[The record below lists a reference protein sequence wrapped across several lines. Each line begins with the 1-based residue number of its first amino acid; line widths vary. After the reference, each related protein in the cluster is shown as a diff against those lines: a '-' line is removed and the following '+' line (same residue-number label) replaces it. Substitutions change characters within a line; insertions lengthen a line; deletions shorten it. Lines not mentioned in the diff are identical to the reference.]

1 MPRVAL
7 FCFVLGFF
15 LHSSSQGVGA
25 CKIIKCD
32 YNMTTYITNGP
43 LLYWAL
49 FSLNSLI
56 WMMSVIKKLDNIK
69 WFIY

>member
-1 MPRVAL
+1 MSSHLLKYSTVTRQEIQAL
-7 FCFVLGFF
+7 CLELLCFVLFWVFF

-43 LLYWAL
+43 LLY
-49 FSLNSLI
+49 
-56 WMMSVIKKLDNIK
+56 
-69 WFIY
+69 